1 MIAAE
6 NQFSG
11 FVTYFRGNKKNKVFW
26 KSVPYQLTAA
36 HLKPNPDCDGTW
48 IRNLTAVGQVKTL
61 AAEDPNWGFVPQQS
75 IAGIGDVAQVPFGSL
90 TIDQM
95 KATCIERGYSA
106 FVKYPVTANH

>member
-11 FVTYFRGNKKNKVFW
+11 FVTYFRGARKNKVFW

-90 TIDQM
+90 TIDQL